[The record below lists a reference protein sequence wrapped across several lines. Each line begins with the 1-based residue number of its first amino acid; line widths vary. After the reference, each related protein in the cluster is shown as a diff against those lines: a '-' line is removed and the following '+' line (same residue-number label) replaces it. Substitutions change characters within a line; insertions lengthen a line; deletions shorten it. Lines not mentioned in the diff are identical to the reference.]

1 MKGLLKYLSPFA
13 PDQSGV
19 VSVLYGMGGIL
30 VICDAGGCT
39 GNICGFDEPRWFQ
52 KKSAIFSAGLRDMD
66 AILGRDEALVEKL
79 KDATDHLDASFAA
92 LIGTPV
98 PAVIA
103 TDFEA
108 LKQMAKE
115 RTGLPVLAIPCTGTR
130 LYDVGEQE
138 AYLELFRTF
147 TGKDTSPVCRDHA
160 DMKSETDVLGVIGC
174 TPLDTSCQNAAPT
187 LESYARGKGFSQAY
201 CYGMGAG
208 LDEITCAGRV
218 TKNLVL
224 TPAGIRAAKYLEE
237 TFGTPY
243 EITYPLFPEPFKEQ
257 LRGLSGKRVLVIH
270 QQVAANAIRELISG
284 DETDENIVCGT
295 WFMQEPDLAAC
306 QDVTFERE
314 DQFISFVEEGNF
326 EVIIGDPKLE
336 RALRAWSGEY
346 IACPHFAVSGI
357 LDENMA
363 NPSEGLHR
371 KRGVNE

>member
-1 MKGLLKYLSPFA
+1 MKGLLRYLSPFA

-52 KKSAIFSAGLRDMD
+52 GRSAIFSAGLRDMD

-79 KDATDHLDASFAA
+79 KDAADHLDASFAA

-147 TGKDTSPVCRDHA
+147 AGKDTSQACNDHV
-160 DMKSETDVLGVIGC
+160 KEETKTDLLGVIGC
-174 TPLDTSCQNAAPT
+174 TPLNTSCINAAPA
-187 LESYARGKGFSQAY
+187 LERYARGKGFSQAC

-208 LDEITCAGRV
+208 IKELKCAGRV
-218 TKNLVL
+218 DKNLVL
-224 TPAGIRAAKYLEE
+224 SPAGIRAAKYLEE
-237 TFGTPY
+237 TFGTPF
-243 EITYPLFPEPFKEQ
+243 EIDYPLLSETFKEE
-257 LRGLSGKRVLVIH
+257 LSTLSKKRVLVIH
-270 QQVAANAIRELISG
+270 QQVAAHAIRETISG
-284 DETDENIVCGT
+284 GAPDENIVCGT
-295 WFMQEPDLAAC
+295 WFMQEPDLAAH

-314 DQFISFVEEGNF
+314 DQFISFVESGNF
-326 EVIIGDPKLE
+326 EVIIGDPNLR
-336 RALRAWSGEY
+336 RALRAWTGEY
-346 IACPHFAVSGI
+346 IECPHFAVSGI
-357 LDENMA
+357 LDENTT
-363 NPSEGLHR
+363 NQVQG
-371 KRGVNE
+371 